1 MTAPVIELRGLARTY
16 PGPPP
21 VHALRPADLVIEA
34 GDYVAVTGPSGSGKS
49 TLLHLLGLLDS
60 PTAGSYLLGGL
71 DTPALGDRDRSALRG
86 RRIGVVFQAFHL
98 LAYRTALE
106 NVLLAELYNQTPRSA
121 RLQAAVDAL
130 GAVGLGHRLDAL
142 PTTLSGGSASGS
154 RSRGRWSTGRAW
166 CCATSRRETWTRAT
180 PPRSWNCSTSSTRTA
195 SRSWSS
201 RTTRQWRP
209 TRAGPWRSVTGS
221 CPSGPGPVMPSPG
234 TGLPLPRL
242 TVRDA
247 AAEAVA
253 GIVQRPGRAG
263 LTMLGTVLGV
273 GAFVAV
279 LGLTATGAG
288 QISRQFTVLEDT
300 TVTVADNGPAN
311 NVAPPGTNPAIGFP
325 AGADAIADH
334 INGVVAAGVWWPVT
348 LPEGTNFSASLA
360 LSGTASQTVNLLAAS
375 PGAVRA
381 MVPAMVAGSP
391 LSAYENDTAQHVAMI
406 DTSTASALGISP
418 ARLPSHPAVFVNG
431 IAYTVVGVYS
441 SAQRVAS
448 GGSAM
453 LIPEN
458 TALEDYGNPQPGIG
472 TQEEAQMIVAT
483 RTGAAQ
489 AVARQ
494 IAAAELPTDPHR
506 LVVTPPQNPLKLQ
519 GEVNGDLAGLF
530 LILAL
535 ISLLIGAVGIANT
548 TLVAVL
554 ERTGEIGVR
563 RAVGAR
569 PRHIAAQFL
578 AESTALGTLGGLIGT
593 CIGVGI
599 VVIFAAIQNWTAVLN
614 PAYTLPAPLIGSLVG
629 LLAGAYPALR
639 AARTSPLAAL
649 RHA

>member
-1 MTAPVIELRGLARTY
+1 MPR
-16 PGPPP
+16 PGP
-21 VHALRPADLVIEA
+21 
-34 GDYVAVTGPSGSGKS
+34 
-49 TLLHLLGLLDS
+49 GL
-60 PTAGSYLLGGL
+60 
-71 DTPALGDRDRSALRG
+71 
-86 RRIGVVFQAFHL
+86 
-98 LAYRTALE
+98 
-106 NVLLAELYNQTPRSA
+106 
-121 RLQAAVDAL
+121 
-130 GAVGLGHRLDAL
+130 
-142 PTTLSGGSASGS
+142 
-154 RSRGRWSTGRAW
+154 
-166 CCATSRRETWTRAT
+166 
-180 PPRSWNCSTSSTRTA
+180 
-195 SRSWSS
+195 
-201 RTTRQWRP
+201 
-209 TRAGPWRSVTGS
+209 
-221 CPSGPGPVMPSPG
+221 PSP
-234 TGLPLPRL
+234 RL
-242 TVRDA
+242 SVRDA

-253 GIVQRPGRAG
+253 GIVQRPGRSG

-288 QISRQFTVLEDT
+288 QISRQFSVLEDT
-300 TVTVADNGPAN
+300 TVTVSDNGPAN
-311 NVAPPGTNPAIGFP
+311 DVAPPGTYPAIGFP
-325 AGADAIADH
+325 ADADQVAEH
-334 INGVVAAGVWWPVT
+334 IKGVVAAGVWWPVA

-360 LSGTASQTVNLLAAS
+360 LSGVASQTVNLMAAS
-375 PGAVRA
+375 PGAVQA

-391 LSAYENDTAQHVAMI
+391 LTAYENDTAQHVAMI
-406 DTSTASALGISP
+406 DTTTASTLGISP
-418 ARLPSHPAVFVNG
+418 ARLASHPAVFVNG
-431 IAYTVVGVYS
+431 IAYTIVGVYGS
-441 SAQRVAS
+441 GQRVL

-472 TQEEAQMIVAT
+472 TQEEAQMVIAT

-489 AVARQ
+489 EVAKQ

-506 LVVTPPQNPLKLQ
+506 LVVTPPPNPLKLQ

-593 CIGVGI
+593 CIGVAI
-599 VVIFAAIQNWTAVLN
+599 VVIFAAVQNWTAVLN
-614 PAYTLPAPLIGSLVG
+614 PVYTLPAPLIGTVVG

-639 AARTSPLAAL
+639 AARTSPLVAL

>member
-1 MTAPVIELRGLARTY
+1 M
-16 PGPPP
+16 
-21 VHALRPADLVIEA
+21 LRP
-34 GDYVAVTGPSGSGKS
+34 
-49 TLLHLLGLLDS
+49 
-60 PTAGSYLLGGL
+60 
-71 DTPALGDRDRSALRG
+71 
-86 RRIGVVFQAFHL
+86 
-98 LAYRTALE
+98 
-106 NVLLAELYNQTPRSA
+106 
-121 RLQAAVDAL
+121 
-130 GAVGLGHRLDAL
+130 GA
-142 PTTLSGGSASGS
+142 
-154 RSRGRWSTGRAW
+154 
-166 CCATSRRETWTRAT
+166 
-180 PPRSWNCSTSSTRTA
+180 
-195 SRSWSS
+195 
-201 RTTRQWRP
+201 
-209 TRAGPWRSVTGS
+209 
-221 CPSGPGPVMPSPG
+221 
-234 TGLPLPRL
+234 GLPLPRL

-247 AAEAVA
+247 AAEAIA

-300 TVTVADNGPAN
+300 TVTVADNGPPN
-311 NVAPPGTNPAIGFP
+311 NVAPPGTNPGIGFP
-325 AGADAIADH
+325 VGADAIADH
-334 INGVVAAGVWWPVT
+334 INGVSAAGVWWPVA
-348 LPEGTNFSASLA
+348 LPEGTSFSASLA

-391 LSAYENDTAQHVAMI
+391 LSPYENDTAQHVAMI

-441 SAQRVAS
+441 SAQRVVS

-458 TALEDYGNPQPGIG
+458 TALADYGNPEPGIG
-472 TQEEAQMIVAT
+472 TQEEAQMIIAT

-494 IAAAELPTDPHR
+494 IAAAELPTDPQR

-599 VVIFAAIQNWTAVLN
+599 VVIFAAVQNWTAVLN
-614 PAYTLPAPLIGSLVG
+614 PLYTLPAPLIGSVVG

-649 RHA
+649 RHV

>member
-1 MTAPVIELRGLARTY
+1 MPR
-16 PGPPP
+16 PG
-21 VHALRPADLVIEA
+21 A
-34 GDYVAVTGPSGSGKS
+34 
-49 TLLHLLGLLDS
+49 
-60 PTAGSYLLGGL
+60 
-71 DTPALGDRDRSALRG
+71 
-86 RRIGVVFQAFHL
+86 
-98 LAYRTALE
+98 
-106 NVLLAELYNQTPRSA
+106 
-121 RLQAAVDAL
+121 
-130 GAVGLGHRLDAL
+130 
-142 PTTLSGGSASGS
+142 
-154 RSRGRWSTGRAW
+154 
-166 CCATSRRETWTRAT
+166 
-180 PPRSWNCSTSSTRTA
+180 
-195 SRSWSS
+195 
-201 RTTRQWRP
+201 
-209 TRAGPWRSVTGS
+209 
-221 CPSGPGPVMPSPG
+221 
-234 TGLPLPRL
+234 GLPLPRL

-300 TVTVADNGPAN
+300 TVTVADNGLAN

-325 AGADAIADH
+325 ADADAIADH
-334 INGVVAAGVWWPVT
+334 INGVSAAGVWWPVA

-360 LSGTASQTVNLLAAS
+360 LSGTASQTVNLVAAS

-381 MVPAMVAGSP
+381 MVPAMVAGTP
-391 LSAYENDTAQHVAMI
+391 LSNYENDTAQHVAMLN
-406 DTSTASALGISP
+406 TTTAATLGISA

-431 IAYTVVGVYS
+431 IAYTVVGIYS
-441 SAQRVAS
+441 SAQRVVS
-448 GGSAM
+448 GDSGM
-453 LIPEN
+453 LIPEK
-458 TALEDYGNPQPGIG
+458 TALADYGNPEPGIG
-472 TQEEAQMIVAT
+472 TYEEAQMVIAT

-489 AVARQ
+489 EVARE

-506 LVVTPPQNPLKLQ
+506 LVVTPPQSPLKLQ

-578 AESTALGTLGGLIGT
+578 AESMALGTLGGLIGT

-599 VVIFAAIQNWTAVLN
+599 VVIFAATKNWTAVLN
-614 PAYTLPAPLIGSLVG
+614 PAYTLPAPLIGTVVG

-639 AARTSPLAAL
+639 AARTSPLEAL
-649 RHA
+649 RYA